1 MRPGGGR
8 CCVPMLVGE
17 GIKRILD
24 ALLRSFRVGYAMAAK
39 SGRIFD
45 RLRGRL
51 IIGSDTGTT
60 AGPR

>member
-8 CCVPMLVGE
+8 RCIPTLVGE

-24 ALLRSFRVGYAMAAK
+24 TLLRSFRVGYAMAAQ
-39 SGRIFD
+39 SGSICD